1 LCSLPLSGMCAKGA
15 TSGLANNARLGP
27 AGPDP
32 SLAKRGLLG
41 MTTGKLRHYRV

>member
-1 LCSLPLSGMCAKGA
+1 MCAKA
-15 TSGLANNARLGP
+15 APSGLANNARLRT
-27 AGPDP
+27 ARPDP